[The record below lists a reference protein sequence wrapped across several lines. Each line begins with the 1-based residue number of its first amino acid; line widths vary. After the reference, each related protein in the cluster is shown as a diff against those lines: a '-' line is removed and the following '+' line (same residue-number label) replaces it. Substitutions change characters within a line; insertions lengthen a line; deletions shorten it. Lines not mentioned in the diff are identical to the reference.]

1 MTVET
6 AHNISHHADISHW
19 PLKPQQIILIRQ
31 KLGKTQVEMARILSV
46 DPSTVGRWESGRS
59 QPRRIYIRL
68 ITKIMQEHS

>member
-1 MTVET
+1 MT
-6 AHNISHHADISHW
+6 ARNHNTDAW
-19 PLKPQQIILIRQ
+19 PIRPAQIISLRR
-31 KLGKTQVEMARILSV
+31 KLNKTQVEFARLLSA